1 MKTDHMNEMRKHTK
15 PVQAALL
22 RLNGDQQTM
31 LASWKAMIGGGAAP
45 MFPLDLLASGAVKR
59 ALSASAAMKLLIE
72 SWNMVSARSLL
83 RTHLDTSLR
92 FSAAW
97 LVKNPHEFATLV
109 ISGKPIN
116 KLKDLQGER
125 LTDARL
131 VQIRSKDYTW
141 LPAVYDNLCGYVHFS
156 ASHLCDAVESV
167 HEDGTMD
174 LLISETDLNFPESSW
189 LEVIDCF
196 REGSAMLV
204 KFLDGY
210 ALTKRLTREQLEE
223 GRRQI

>member
-1 MKTDHMNEMRKHTK
+1 MDSDRQK
-15 PVQAALL
+15 
-22 RLNGDQQTM
+22 M
-31 LASWKAMIGGGAAP
+31 LASWKAMIGGGGAP
-45 MFPLDLLASGAVKR
+45 MFSLDLLASGAVKR
-59 ALSASAAMKLLIE
+59 ALSASAAMKLLVE

-97 LVKNPHEFATLV
+97 LVNNPHEVASLV

-116 KLKDLQGER
+116 KQKDREGER
-125 LTDARL
+125 LTDAHL
-131 VQIRSKDYTW
+131 VKIRSKEHSW
-141 LPAVYDNLCGYVHFS
+141 LPIVYDNLCGYVHFS
-156 ASHLCDAVESV
+156 ASRLFDAVEDIR
-167 HEDGTMD
+167 EDGTMD
-174 LLISETDLNFPESSW
+174 LLISDTELNFPESSW

-210 ALTKRLTREQLEE
+210 AITKRLTPEQLEK
-223 GRRQI
+223 GRHQMQSRPPSQ

>member
-1 MKTDHMNEMRKHTK
+1 MNAMQQHTEL
-15 PVQAALL
+15 VQASLL
-22 RLNGDQQTM
+22 RLDGDRQTM
-31 LASWKAMIGGGAAP
+31 LSSWKAVIGGNGAP

-97 LVKNPHEFATLV
+97 LVKNPHEFATLA

-116 KLKDLQGER
+116 KLKDREGER

-156 ASHLCDAVESV
+156 SSHLYDAVESLY
-167 HEDGTMD
+167 EDGTIN

-189 LEVIDCF
+189 LEVIECF

-204 KFLDGY
+204 KFLNGY
-210 ALTKRLTREQLEE
+210 AITKRLTREQLEE
-223 GRRQI
+223 GRRHI

>member
-1 MKTDHMNEMRKHTK
+1 MNAMQKHTD
-15 PVQAALL
+15 PVQAALQ
-22 RLNGDQQTM
+22 RLDSDRQKM
-31 LASWKAMIGGGAAP
+31 LVTWKAMIGGDGAP

-59 ALSASAAMKLLIE
+59 ALSASAAMKLLVE

-97 LVKNPHEFATLV
+97 LVNNPHEFATLV

-116 KLKDLQGER
+116 KQKDREGER

-131 VQIRSKDYTW
+131 VQVRSKDYSW

-167 HEDGTMD
+167 REDGTVD
-174 LLISETDLNFPESSW
+174 LLISDTDLNFPESSW

-196 REGSAMLV
+196 REGSAMLM

-210 ALTKRLTREQLEE
+210 AITKRLTREQLDE
-223 GRRQI
+223 GRRQMH

>member
-1 MKTDHMNEMRKHTK
+1 
-15 PVQAALL
+15 
-22 RLNGDQQTM
+22 
-31 LASWKAMIGGGAAP
+31 MIGGAGAP

-59 ALSASAAMKLLIE
+59 AFSASAAMKLLVE

-97 LVKNPHEFATLV
+97 LVNNPHEFATLV

-116 KLKDLQGER
+116 KQKDREGER

-131 VQIRSKDYTW
+131 VQVRSRDYAW

-156 ASHLCDAVESV
+156 SSHLCDSV
-167 HEDGTMD
+167 QSLRDDGIMD
-174 LLISETDLNFPESSW
+174 LLISETDLNFPDSSW
-189 LEVIDCF
+189 LEVIECF
-196 REGSAMLV
+196 RESSAMLV

-210 ALTKRLTREQLEE
+210 AVTKLLTPEQLEE
-223 GRRQI
+223 GRQRT